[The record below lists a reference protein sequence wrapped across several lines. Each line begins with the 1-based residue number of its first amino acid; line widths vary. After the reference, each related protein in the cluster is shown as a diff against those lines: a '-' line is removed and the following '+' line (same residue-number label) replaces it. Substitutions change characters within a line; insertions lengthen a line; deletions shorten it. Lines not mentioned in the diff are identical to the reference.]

1 MKPGSTVAIVG
12 VGLIGGSAGMA
23 VRERLTKVRVIG
35 IGRNRNRL
43 NKALKVGAVDQITTS
58 WEQGVADAD
67 LVIVCTPVGQIV
79 NHVRKLAEFCKPGA
93 VITDAGSTKQTIV
106 RGLSKGLPA
115 GISFVGSHPMAGSDK
130 SGVQFADAA
139 LFEDRTVVVTPIAA
153 TSDSARKTVKRFW
166 KRIGAKVIEL
176 KPAEHD
182 RAVAMISHL
191 PHVVS
196 SVLSSGANDYQLKLA
211 ATGWKD
217 TTRIAAADPD
227 LWLQIFAENKNDV
240 LRCIDSYMKKLDKFR
255 QALETDNQRI
265 MLRYLETGK
274 QNRDAL
280 GS

>member
-23 VRERLTKVRVIG
+23 VRKRLAGVQVVG

-43 NKALKVGAVDQITTS
+43 NKAIKLGAVDQVTTS

-79 NHVRKLAEFCKPGA
+79 RHVRQLAGFCKPGA
-93 VITDAGSTKQTIV
+93 IITDAGSTKQTIV
-106 RGLSKGLPA
+106 RGLAKGLPQ

-130 SGVQFADAA
+130 SGVGFAEAN
-139 LFEDRTVVVTPIAA
+139 LYEDRTVVITPIAS
-153 TSDSARKTVKRFW
+153 TSDLARKTVKRFW
-166 KRIGAKVIEL
+166 KQLGAKVVEM

-196 SVLSSGANDYQLKLA
+196 SVLSSSATAEQLKLA
-211 ATGWKD
+211 ATGWSD
-217 TTRIAAADPD
+217 MTRIAAADPE
-227 LWLQIFAENKNDV
+227 LWLQIFNENKNDV